1 MKKCL
6 YLSLILC
13 FLSAFVAC
21 EEPTE
26 GNMHGNENSTSS
38 SGGNT
43 SNPETD
49 TTDFLYLQTLKGHSS
64 YVLSV
69 SWSPDGRFFA
79 SGSWDESLVIWNME
93 TELNLSVTFK
103 NV

>member
-21 EEPTE
+21 EEPNE
-26 GNMHGNENSTSS
+26 GNMHGNGNSTSS

-49 TTDFLYLQTLKGHSS
+49 TTDFLYLQTLQGHNDR
-64 YVLSV
+64 VTSV
-69 SWSPDGRFFA
+69 CWTPNGRYLL
-79 SGSWDESLVIWNME
+79 SGSNDATIKIWGVE
-93 TELNLSVTFK
+93 
-103 NV
+103 

>member
-1 MKKCL
+1 M
-6 YLSLILC
+6 
-13 FLSAFVAC
+13 AC

-26 GNMHGNENSTSS
+26 GNLHGNGNSTSS

-49 TTDFLYLQTLKGHSS
+49 TTDFLYLQTLQGYSS

-69 SWSPDGRFFA
+69 SWSPDGGFFA
-79 SGSWDESLVIWNME
+79 SGSNDATIKIWG
-93 TELNLSVTFK
+93 VD
-103 NV
+103 

>member
-1 MKKCL
+1 M
-6 YLSLILC
+6 
-13 FLSAFVAC
+13 
-21 EEPTE
+21 
-26 GNMHGNENSTSS
+26 
-38 SGGNT
+38 
-43 SNPETD
+43 
-49 TTDFLYLQTLKGHSS
+49 QGHSS

>member
-43 SNPETD
+43 SNPETG
-49 TTDFLYLQTLKGHSS
+49 TTDFLYLQTLQGLSGAVK
-64 YVLSV
+64 SV

-79 SGSWDESLVIWNME
+79 SGSNDATIKIWGVE
-93 TELNLSVTFK
+93 
-103 NV
+103 

>member
-1 MKKCL
+1 MFIFIFDFMFSFQL
-6 YLSLILC
+6 LWH
-13 FLSAFVAC
+13 V
-21 EEPTE
+21 
-26 GNMHGNENSTSS
+26 NMHGNGNSTSS

-49 TTDFLYLQTLKGHSS
+49 TTDFLYLQTLQGHSS

-79 SGSWDESLVIWNME
+79 SGSNDATIKMWGVE
-93 TELNLSVTFK
+93 
-103 NV
+103 

>member
-21 EEPTE
+21 EEPAE

-49 TTDFLYLQTLKGHSS
+49 TTDFLYLQTLQGHDDR
-64 YVLSV
+64 VTSV
-69 SWSPDGRFFA
+69 CWTPNGRYLL
-79 SGSWDESLVIWNME
+79 SGSNYATIKIWGVE
-93 TELNLSVTFK
+93 
-103 NV
+103 

>member
-1 MKKCL
+1 MKQCL

-26 GNMHGNENSTSS
+26 GNMNGNENSTSS

-49 TTDFLYLQTLKGHSS
+49 ATDFLYLQTLQGHSS

-79 SGSWDESLVIWNME
+79 SGSNDATIKIWGVE
-93 TELNLSVTFK
+93 
-103 NV
+103 

>member
-21 EEPTE
+21 EEPAE
-26 GNMHGNENSTSS
+26 GNMHGNGNSTSS

-43 SNPETD
+43 SN
-49 TTDFLYLQTLKGHSS
+49 S
-64 YVLSV
+64 
-69 SWSPDGRFFA
+69 
-79 SGSWDESLVIWNME
+79 
-93 TELNLSVTFK
+93 
-103 NV
+103 

>member
-26 GNMHGNENSTSS
+26 GNMHGNGNSTSS

-43 SNPETD
+43 SNSETD
-49 TTDFLYLQTLKGHSS
+49 TTDFLYLQTLQGHSS

-79 SGSWDESLVIWNME
+79 SGSNDATIKIWGVE
-93 TELNLSVTFK
+93 
-103 NV
+103 